1 MKTYRDLE
9 YKDDFEGISKSF
21 VETSHKN
28 NIMVEDDPQKAKHMI
43 KNDLRDAIP
52 PQLFALISKITAAI
66 ESVADVKQISHTS
79 EGENKV

>member
-9 YKDDFEGISKSF
+9 FKDDFEGISKAF

-28 NIMVEDDPQKAKHMI
+28 NILVEEDPQKAKHMI

-52 PQLFALISKITAAI
+52 PQLYALISQITAAI
-66 ESVADVKQISHTS
+66 ESTADVKQISHTS
-79 EGENKV
+79 KSKNKV